1 KAYLFQTKVLC
12 NSGLIMRGIIKF
24 IAAFIAPLALTLFL
38 MIYNVI
44 TMAFTK
50 SVTMEFTIKSI
61 GEGLLLIYI
70 YALPFY
76 LIVAVPVSVIIERI
90 NKGIRWG
97 NYLVAGLLA
106 GIVIVLLNSNNKS
119 FEAAPLIETIFI
131 YMMAGLAFYFVL
143 KILEF
148 IEQKQQVKL

>member
-1 KAYLFQTKVLC
+1 
-12 NSGLIMRGIIKF
+12 
-24 IAAFIAPLALTLFL
+24 LTLFL

-61 GEGLLLIYI
+61 GVGLLLIYI

-90 NKGIRWG
+90 NKGIRLL
-97 NYLVAGLLA
+97 NYLVDGLL
-106 GIVIVLLNSNNKS
+106 GCIVIVLLNSNNKS
-119 FEAAPLIETIFI
+119 FEAAPLIEMISI
-131 YMMAGLAFYFVL
+131 YMMAGLIFYYVF
-143 KILEF
+143 KILELINQTGKF
-148 IEQKQQVKL
+148 KKEK

>member
-1 KAYLFQTKVLC
+1 
-12 NSGLIMRGIIKF
+12 LIRRGIIKF

-61 GEGLLLIYI
+61 GVGLLLIYI
-70 YALPFY
+70 YALSFY
-76 LIVAVPVSVIIERI
+76 LIVAVAVSVIIERI
-90 NKGIRWG
+90 NKEIRWI

-131 YMMAGLAFYFVL
+131 YMMVGLFFYYVL

-148 IEQKQQVKL
+148 IDQTGKFKKEK

>member
-1 KAYLFQTKVLC
+1 
-12 NSGLIMRGIIKF
+12 
-24 IAAFIAPLALTLFL
+24 

-76 LIVAVPVSVIIERI
+76 LIVEVPVSCIIGWI
-90 NKGIRWG
+90 NQWIRCV

-106 GIVIVLLNSNNKS
+106 GILIVLLNSNDKS

-131 YMMAGLAFYFVL
+131 YMMAGLVFYYVL

-148 IEQKQQVKL
+148 IDQTGKFKKEK

>member
-1 KAYLFQTKVLC
+1 
-12 NSGLIMRGIIKF
+12 F

-76 LIVAVPVSVIIERI
+76 LIVAVPVSVIIDRI
-90 NKGIRWG
+90 NKWFRWV

-106 GIVIVLLNSNNKS
+106 GIVIVLLNSNDKS
-119 FEAAPLIETIFI
+119 FEAAHFIETLFI
-131 YMMAGLAFYFVL
+131 YMMAGLVVYYGFNIFEL
-143 KILEF
+143 IDST
-148 IEQKQQVKL
+148 

>member
-1 KAYLFQTKVLC
+1 
-12 NSGLIMRGIIKF
+12 LIRRGIIKF

-50 SVTMEFTIKSI
+50 SVTMEFTIESI
-61 GEGLLLIYI
+61 GVGLLLIYI

-90 NKGIRWG
+90 NKAIRWV
-97 NYLVAGLLA
+97 NYLVARLLA
-106 GIVIVLLNSNNKS
+106 CIVIVLLNSNNKS
-119 FEAAPLIETIFI
+119 FEAALLIETIFI
-131 YMMAGLAFYFVL
+131 YMMAGLVFYYVL

-148 IEQKQQVKL
+148 IDQTGKFKKEK

>member
-1 KAYLFQTKVLC
+1 
-12 NSGLIMRGIIKF
+12 
-24 IAAFIAPLALTLFL
+24 

-61 GEGLLLIYI
+61 GEGLMLIYI

-90 NKGIRWG
+90 NKGIRWV
-97 NYLVAGLLA
+97 NYLVAGLLT
-106 GIVIVLLNSNNKS
+106 GIVIVLLNTNDNS
-119 FEAAPLIETIFI
+119 FEAGPLIETIFI
-131 YMMAGLAFYFVL
+131 YMMAGLVFYYVL

-148 IEQKQQVKL
+148 IDQTGKFKKEK

>member
-1 KAYLFQTKVLC
+1 
-12 NSGLIMRGIIKF
+12 
-24 IAAFIAPLALTLFL
+24 

-61 GEGLLLIYI
+61 GVGLLLIYI

-76 LIVAVPVSVIIERI
+76 LIVAVPASVIIERI
-90 NKGIRWG
+90 NKGIRWV

-106 GIVIVLLNSNNKS
+106 DIVIVMFNSKNRS
-119 FEAAPLIETIFI
+119 FVAALLIETFFI
-131 YMMAGLAFYFVL
+131 YMKAELVFYYVL
-143 KILEF
+143 KIL
-148 IEQKQQVKL
+148 